1 MNLMINNSAGFQHN
15 TPTFFS
21 LRRESNRMNFKT
33 KHNTKYNSLFQVL
46 AKRLGCSVVMT
57 DAEKVVVGV
66 GVGMSVAA
74 TAVLAKKLID
84 WLFGDKDS

>member
-1 MNLMINNSAGFQHN
+1 M
-15 TPTFFS
+15 
-21 LRRESNRMNFKT
+21 
-33 KHNTKYNSLFQVL
+33 L